1 MDFINY
7 IVDKMLIL
15 IPVLYVIGMILKN
28 TPKVLDW
35 LIPWILLVLGVVFA
49 VLISLNGEIPITDAI
64 IQGILV
70 AGATVFTNQLIIQTK
85 NKD

>member
-28 TPKVLDW
+28 TPKVFDW

>member
-85 NKD
+85 NKE